1 VHHLGVSY
9 AEPDRNGWAF
19 VLPEA
24 AGVVRLSLV
33 PSGFA
38 AAPPRHV
45 AHAGTVTIE
54 LDLPGFQPNLALRV
68 GIRCRVRSSSD
79 LQRQLHRA
87 SNGRASDL
95 AIGGMLMLLA
105 VCGFINGGEEG
116 ARSAVLH
123 GSLTP
128 DHHAITPAMM
138 ARRFGAKL
146 LRPADAPAL
155 FAKLAE
161 ICRRARLAR
170 LPDLY
175 CLGAPNSMN
184 AYALGAPHNA
194 AIVVTDGLLQRMSK
208 DEVAGIL
215 AHEVAHIANNDR
227 VAMSWAT
234 SLQQAVAVTA
244 LAGLTAKGRGL
255 PAHGALAAFLRMAPA
270 IGQLLFLA
278 LSRSRELDADAR
290 ALDLIDHPQALVTAL
305 GKLEQFHAPSW
316 FGALQ
321 AVEDG
326 VARLLR
332 SHPATSER
340 VGLLVRLAS

>member
-1 VHHLGVSY
+1 VRHLGVHH
-9 AEPDRNGWAF
+9 AEPGRNGWAF

-33 PSGFA
+33 PSGV
-38 AAPPRHV
+38 AAPLRHI
-45 AHAGTVTIE
+45 AHGDTVTTE
-54 LDLPGFQPNLALRV
+54 LDLPGFQSHLALRV
-68 GIRCRVRSSSD
+68 SIQCRVRNSPD
-79 LQRQLHRA
+79 IQRRLHRA
-87 SNGRASDL
+87 SNGRASEL

-105 VCGFINGGEEG
+105 VCGFIIGGEDG
-116 ARSAVLH
+116 ARRAVRH

-128 DHHAITPAMM
+128 DHDAITPAMM
-138 ARRFGAKL
+138 ARRFGARL
-146 LRPADAPAL
+146 LRPSDAPAL
-155 FAKLAE
+155 FAKLTQ
-161 ICRRARLAR
+161 ICRRARLTR

-175 CLGAPNSMN
+175 CLPAPNSMN

-194 AIVVTDGLLQRMSK
+194 AIVVTDGLLQRMSA
-208 DEVAGIL
+208 DEVVGIL

-227 VAMSWAT
+227 VAMGWAT
-234 SLQQAVAVTA
+234 SLQQAVGVTA
-244 LAGLTAKGRGL
+244 LAGLTAKGRGV
-255 PAHGALAAFLRMAPA
+255 PANGALAAFLRMAPA

-305 GKLEQFHAPSW
+305 GKLEQFHAPAP

-332 SHPATSER
+332 SHPATWER